1 MTTETQT
8 QKPVRINKQ
17 AKHLLVQLF
26 NTPRTDEECS
36 EWTKVPVEKVARFRA
51 ECEAARAEFEAS
63 PERQEQ
69 RRRHSLSEVCAAAV
83 SFDVTDDEFAEQVAT
98 HTDQWGEAED
108 FATNLWNVR
117 NQFKVDQAAWEAER
131 RAALR

>member
-8 QKPVRINKQ
+8 QKPVRINKH

-51 ECEAARAEFEAS
+51 EVEAARAEFEAS
-63 PERQEQ
+63 PERQEE
-69 RRRHSLSEVCAAAV
+69 RRRQSLKEVHLAAV
-83 SFDVTDDEFAEQVAT
+83 SVDVTDDEFAEQVAT
-98 HTDQWGEAED
+98 HTDHWDEGED
-108 FATNLWNVR
+108 FATDLWNLR